1 MTYKLSETEKAIIS
15 FLKDNPYSEEKTIIE
30 AIGKLP
36 DFDKSLKHLTDNM
49 ILIEL
54 TAPSDSSLESRV
66 PKKIYM
72 LNPEKENELEGI

>member
-1 MTYKLSETEKAIIS
+1 
-15 FLKDNPYSEEKTIIE
+15 
-30 AIGKLP
+30 
-36 DFDKSLKHLTDNM
+36 M